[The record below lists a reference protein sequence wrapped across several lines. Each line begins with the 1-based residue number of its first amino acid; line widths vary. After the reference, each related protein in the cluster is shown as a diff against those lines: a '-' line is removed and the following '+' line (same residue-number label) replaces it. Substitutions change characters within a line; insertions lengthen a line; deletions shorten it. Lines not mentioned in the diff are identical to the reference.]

1 MEIFN
6 KGLILPPPLNFY
18 LHFED
23 LQQGFNS
30 PTPVKFLH
38 SLKIFNKGLII
49 SPPLNFYLHFEDL
62 QQGFDDDDAD
72 ADADADDDDDDDD
85 ALPVVVAVPGKAQ
98 AFAVYIYII
107 YIYICCIHMYR
118 PWWIL
123 PCSSFLWWKGYP
135 FYNFQRCPK
144 KIRPKIG
151 EGQSLDCVY
160 MFVLARGGLWH
171 FKKTKHVKQKSKA
184 WTFQTCAS
192 WILEASRFVFYV
204 YHPGAAFSLQKCRGV
219 GPKGGRR
226 AKWIARDFNLELIW
240 SYILKWIT
248 RLISLI
254 LQSLKKVG
262 EIAVAGEGLCW
273 PVYPAARWRKGWAD
287 SHVSWF

>member
-1 MEIFN
+1 MMMMRCLSWLRFRA
-6 KGLILPPPLNFY
+6 KPRHLP
-18 LHFED
+18 
-23 LQQGFNS
+23 
-30 PTPVKFLH
+30 
-38 SLKIFNKGLII
+38 
-49 SPPLNFYLHFEDL
+49 
-62 QQGFDDDDAD
+62 
-72 ADADADDDDDDDD
+72 
-85 ALPVVVAVPGKAQ
+85 
-98 AFAVYIYII
+98 YIYII
-107 YIYICCIHMYR
+107 YIYVVYTCIDHGESSHVHHFYGGR
-118 PWWIL
+118 GIL
-123 PCSSFLWWKGYP
+123 SITFKDV
-135 FYNFQRCPK
+135 PK
-144 KIRPKIG
+144 KYVRK
-151 EGQSLDCVY
+151 
-160 MFVLARGGLWH
+160 LARVRVLIVCTCLYLHGGGLWH

-262 EIAVAGEGLCW
+262 EIAVVREGLCW